1 MTPNN
6 APVPNNPPAPEN
18 SAPDCLVG
26 NGPSSPLAQSFKAA
40 MREPTFLVAVGV
52 LLIAALTLNGAVQ
65 MMKLHFRKEPVALRR
80 PLDEIPQQLGPWL
93 QVSKDEPL
101 DKELQD
107 VLGTEKYIFRDY
119 IDTRQIGEVELA
131 TFKKEIITGDVV
143 RHLARLRGDKPTS
156 VLTAAVTYYTG
167 LVDTV
172 AHIPDRCYVADGFEP
187 IDHSYPVLDVTPPA
201 AAGSYS
207 TSPSRDLKVCFINFE
222 DQTPNREK
230 LPVNVAYFFQ
240 CNGTYESDPIDG
252 VRLRLQDLS
261 QRHGYYAKIE
271 LKTVMDDTIKSKDTM
286 ADFLRYALPEI
297 ERCLPDWDAVKRS
310 ETQNNGSSAVAT
322 Q

>member
-1 MTPNN
+1 MS
-6 APVPNNPPAPEN
+6 PPAVSPPAVSPSPAPT
-18 SAPDCLVG
+18 SAASLL
-26 NGPSSPLAQSFKAA
+26 SRSFRAVI
-40 MREPTFLVAVGV
+40 RQPTFLLAAGV
-52 LLIAALTLNGAVQ
+52 LFIAALTLNGAVQ
-65 MMKLHFRKEPVALRR
+65 MMKLHFRKEPVALRH

-119 IDTRQIGEVELA
+119 VDTRQISDAELA
-131 TFKKEIITGDVV
+131 GLKKEIASGDVA
-143 RHLARLRGDKPTS
+143 RHVARLRNDKPTS

-187 IDHSYPVLDVTPPA
+187 IDHSYPTLDVSPPA
-201 AAGSYS
+201 VLGSYS
-207 TSPSRDLKVCFINFE
+207 SAPSRDLKVCFINFE
-222 DQTPNREK
+222 DQTPDHST

-240 CNGTYESDPIDG
+240 CNGSYESDPIDG
-252 VRLRLQDLS
+252 VRLRLQDLTE
-261 QRHGYYAKIE
+261 RHGYYAKVE
-271 LKTVMDDTIKSKDTM
+271 LKTVMSDTNASKSTM

-310 ETQNNGSSAVAT
+310 EAQTNPSASVAAG
-322 Q
+322 